1 MTTIQGL
8 LTGFL
13 SFAAGLGAF
22 WSSHLL
28 NKLSRRQ
35 CFQFLSIFMI
45 FVCFLLMIPNI
56 YILFIVRLFQGF
68 CIGMISAVSPLYIRE
83 FSPTELASILCP
95 LNQIGIVFGITFS
108 FILTFFLSLF
118 MPAEIY
124 WRIVFGFP
132 ILTSAILLYQLHYTY
147 PYETPKWLLLNGK
160 IEETK
165 QLIRVIY
172 KEEYVMKVYE

>member
-1 MTTIQGL
+1 MQGL

-22 WSSHLL
+22 WSSYLL
-28 NKLSRRQ
+28 NKLTRRE

-45 FVCFLLMIPNI
+45 IICFLLMIPNI
-56 YILFIVRLFQGF
+56 YMLFIVRLLQGF

-108 FILTFFLSLF
+108 FILTFILSLL
-118 MPAEIY
+118 MPAGMY

-132 ILTSAILLYQLHYTY
+132 IITSAIQLYQLKYNY
-147 PYETPKWLLLNGK
+147 PY
-160 IEETK
+160 
-165 QLIRVIY
+165 
-172 KEEYVMKVYE
+172 